1 MTAAYAKCYGRVD
14 REPLH
19 KRHRFCGVSVY
30 AKEMQFIDSRDE
42 EVNGERDCMHHH
54 NEKRATAPSSLP
66 NDVVEE
72 IFIRL
77 PVKTLIRFKSL
88 SKQWNLRIK
97 SHSFAEKHLKM
108 ASSYQVNHPSLML
121 FFPSPITSTEIEFH
135 PFCLEGRRPLSHT
148 QLSFPLGFLG
158 WIHYSR
164 SCDGLFCIQ
173 SSKSICVVNP
183 ATRWFRYLPLSGYQ
197 ILNPTY
203 LPANLITAA
212 AFVKAADYKLV
223 WLYNSF
229 PFPPNGVTTCEVFDF
244 RANAW
249 RYLTCTPSYRIYGCI
264 YCEPESAN
272 GSVYWF
278 TERNNNYKMD
288 VIAFDIHTE
297 KFRLLP
303 KIHSSSDP
311 DLNDHRSM
319 CTLDDRLCILIT
331 TSILDKEF
339 WRLKSSEDMW
349 EKIYTINFLSTPL
362 SWIGSESY
370 WRPVTMWKKKKM
382 LLSHPCS
389 GNLVI
394 YNLQTGSV
402 RIIHSHTLCMPYFE
416 SLISH
421 I

>member
-1 MTAAYAKCYGRVD
+1 MEFIHS
-14 REPLH
+14 RE
-19 KRHRFCGVSVY
+19 G
-30 AKEMQFIDSRDE
+30 
-42 EVNGERDCMHHH
+42 EVNDGRDCMHAKIEVK
-54 NEKRATAPSSLP
+54 EKRATAPSSLP

-88 SKQWNLRIK
+88 SKQWSLRIK

-108 ASSYQVNHPSLML
+108 ARSYQVNHPSLML
-121 FFPSPITSTEIEFH
+121 FPSQITNREVEFQ
-135 PFCLEGRRPLSHT
+135 PFSLEGRRRPLSDT

-158 WIHYSR
+158 WIDSSH

-173 SSKSICVVNP
+173 SSKSTYVVNP
-183 ATRWFRYLPLSGYQ
+183 ATRWFRPLPLSRYQ
-197 ILNPTY
+197 ILNPTNVP
-203 LPANLITAA
+203 LKLVATAA
-212 AFVKAADYKLV
+212 LVKAVDYKLV

-229 PFPPNGVTTCEVFDF
+229 PFDPNGVTTCEVYDF

-249 RYLTCTPSYRIYGCI
+249 RYLTSTPNYRIYSTK
-264 YCEPESAN
+264 PKSAN
-272 GSVYWF
+272 GSVFWF
-278 TERNNNYKMD
+278 TELFNSFEIN

-303 KIHSSSDP
+303 KFDLVTSSSVP
-311 DLNDHRSM
+311 YHNSM
-319 CTLDDRLCILIT
+319 CILDDRLCILKT
-331 TSILDKEF
+331 TGTLDKEF

-349 EKIYTINFLSTPL
+349 EKIFRIDYLSTPL
-362 SWIGSESY
+362 SWIGNESS
-370 WRPVTMWKKKKM
+370 WRPVTMWKKNKM

-389 GNLVI
+389 MNLVI

-402 RIIHSHTLCMPYFE
+402 RIIDIRSHIDCMPYFE

>member
-1 MTAAYAKCYGRVD
+1 
-14 REPLH
+14 
-19 KRHRFCGVSVY
+19 
-30 AKEMQFIDSRDE
+30 MQFIDSRDE

-88 SKQWNLRIK
+88 SKQWSLTIT

-121 FFPSPITSTEIEFH
+121 FPSPITTTEIEFQ
-135 PFCLEGRRPLSHT
+135 PFCLDGTRPLSNT
-148 QLSFPLGFLG
+148 QLSFPRFLG

-164 SCDGLFCIQ
+164 SCD
-173 SSKSICVVNP
+173 

-229 PFPPNGVTTCEVFDF
+229 PFPPNKGVTTCEVFDF

-264 YCEPESAN
+264 YGDPESAN

-278 TERNNNYKMD
+278 TELNNNYKMD

-303 KIHSSSDP
+303 KIHPVTSSSVHC
-311 DLNDHRSM
+311 LNSM
-319 CTLDDRLCILIT
+319 CTLDDRLCILTT
-331 TSILDKEF
+331 TSLLDKEF

-349 EKIYTINFLSTPL
+349 EKIFTIDYLSTPL
-362 SWIGSESY
+362 SWIGDESW
-370 WRPVTMWKKKKM
+370 WRPVTMCKKNKKI
-382 LLSHPCS
+382 LLSHPFFKDHQ
-389 GNLVI
+389 V
-394 YNLQTGSV
+394 YK
-402 RIIHSHTLCMPYFE
+402 LCT
-416 SLISH
+416 
-421 I
+421 